1 MATAQGPGRNAGMQI
16 SGGSITIMHSKLSAT
31 GTGAKSA
38 LQQVGGS
45 SIKVALSQLVGGIV
59 ASGNS
64 LQCFD
69 NYDENLAAVNCRSGA
84 SK

>member
-1 MATAQGPGRNAGMQI
+1 MSMYAALGIWDMQAGDWQEQQR
-16 SGGSITIMHSKLSAT
+16 SLNEQVVPT
-31 GTGAKSA
+31 A

>member
-1 MATAQGPGRNAGMQI
+1 MAAAQGPGRNAGMQI
-16 SGGSITIMHSKLSAT
+16 SGGSITIMHSKLSA
-31 GTGAKSA
+31 TGAKSA